1 MGVQMR
7 EEILTQLCAIEA
19 DDGVRILYACESG
32 SRAWGFPSPDSDYD
46 VRFIYL
52 RPRDWYLSIDL
63 EHKRD
68 VIECP
73 IDGMLDITGWDL
85 RKALRLL
92 RNSNPPLIEWLG
104 SPVVYWDKYEIR
116 SRMHALAARYH
127 SPKSCAHH
135 YLHMAHGNFRD
146 YLEGPMIKYKRYF
159 YVLRPIL
166 AINWIERDMGVMPTE
181 FARLAAAVVDDPEL
195 RAAIDRLLADKLASN
210 ERDLRP
216 RIEPL
221 SAFIESELAR
231 LEQAVLEDGF
241 ARPAVPVDEFNAL
254 FRAALDEV
262 WSRTACVV
270 NAGG

>member
-1 MGVQMR
+1 MSEPISAQTR
-7 EEILTQLCAIEA
+7 DTILSRLHDIES
-19 DDGVRILYACESG
+19 DHGVRVLYACESG

-63 EHKRD
+63 EHRRD

-73 IDGMLDITGWDL
+73 IDGSLDITGWDL

-104 SPVVYWDKYEIR
+104 SPIVYWDKYEIR
-116 SRMHALAARYH
+116 SRMRALAERFY
-127 SPKSCAHH
+127 SPKNCVHH
-135 YLHMAHGNFRD
+135 YLHMAQGNCHK
-146 YLEGPMIKYKRYF
+146 YLSGPRISYKRYF

-166 AINWIERDMGVMPTE
+166 AIHWIERGMGVMPTE
-181 FARLAAAVVDDPEL
+181 FAKLVAGVVEAPEL

-210 ERDLRP
+210 ERDKRP
-216 RIEPL
+216 RIESI

-231 LEQAVLEDGF
+231 IERATLEDKF
-241 ARPAVPVDEFNAL
+241 ARFVVPVEEFNEL
-254 FRAALDEV
+254 FRWAMGEV
-262 WSRTACVV
+262 WAE
-270 NAGG
+270 